1 MWEVLKDLQDAAK
14 CLENDPILTGRTVS
28 EIDDNGYLMNRQVHL
43 NYYAVKGLMARVYLY
58 KGDYANAEV
67 CAKEVIGSGCF
78 EWVKQENLTNES
90 VADLT
95 FSTEHLFALNIVT
108 LGNIVD
114 KYLDGGNNSFALEES
129 RLSEYYGSS
138 YDYRYLYLFKTGV
151 GMSNTLRYL
160 KKYDQL
166 ESVSWAQSY
175 RNKLPLI
182 CLPEM
187 YYILAEC
194 RYHSSGDVL
203 EPLNE
208 VCRHRGVADLSEAD
222 LSAFETLLLA
232 EYRKEVIGGG
242 QLFFQYKRLN
252 RSVVPGTD
260 VDLAGEGRYVIPM
273 PKEELENPGW
283 VSNQ

>member
-1 MWEVLKDLQDAAK
+1 MQDAAK

-138 YDYRYLYLFKTGV
+138 YDYLMLLVLQVRQTAVNWDWKAIMMMNFQEQTAYPTV
-151 GMSNTLRYL
+151 MS
-160 KKYDQL
+160 
-166 ESVSWAQSY
+166 
-175 RNKLPLI
+175 
-182 CLPEM
+182 M
-187 YYILAEC
+187 MILMC
-194 RYHSSGDVL
+194 MKQ
-203 EPLNE
+203 P
-208 VCRHRGVADLSEAD
+208 
-222 LSAFETLLLA
+222 
-232 EYRKEVIGGG
+232 K
-242 QLFFQYKRLN
+242 
-252 RSVVPGTD
+252 
-260 VDLAGEGRYVIPM
+260 M
-273 PKEELENPGW
+273 P
-283 VSNQ
+283 

>member
-1 MWEVLKDLQDAAK
+1 MT
-14 CLENDPILTGRTVS
+14 IT
-28 EIDDNGYLMNRQVHL
+28 
-43 NYYAVKGLMARVYLY
+43 
-58 KGDYANAEV
+58 
-67 CAKEVIGSGCF
+67 
-78 EWVKQENLTNES
+78 
-90 VADLT
+90 
-95 FSTEHLFALNIVT
+95 
-108 LGNIVD
+108 
-114 KYLDGGNNSFALEES
+114 
-129 RLSEYYGSS
+129 YYGSS

-252 RSVVPGTD
+252 RFVVPGTD